1 MPRFPSKEAEIIA
14 LAQQIENGLNT
25 NTNLAGSPV
34 TKTDFTAL
42 LTAFLFKRDQILV
55 KEASLGEDY
64 DEKEDLQDD
73 LTASM
78 KRVIDYVDLTSN
90 GDPSE
95 LATIGWSVSSS
106 LATKE
111 KPGQPRSLEIISQT
125 DGNIFLD
132 WKNPSDGGRV
142 ASYRVER
149 RERPAGAWEACGATN
164 ATELLLIGQPRGKEL
179 EYRVVA
185 FNSNGDSTPSN
196 TVAAV
201 L

>member
-1 MPRFPSKEAEIIA
+1 MPKFPKTEAEIIA

-25 NTNLAGSPV
+25 NTNLSGSPV
-34 TKTDFTAL
+34 TKTDFSAL
-42 LTAFLFKRDQILV
+42 LAAFLSKRDQILV

-95 LATIGWSVSSS
+95 LATVGWSVSSGI
-106 LATKE
+106 AAKE

-132 WKNPSDGGRV
+132 WKNPGDGGRV

-149 RERPAGAWEACGATN
+149 RERPAGAWEACGATS
-164 ATELLLIGQPRGKEL
+164 ATELLLLNQPRGKEL

>member
-1 MPRFPSKEAEIIA
+1 MPRFPKTEAEIIA
-14 LAQQIENGLNT
+14 LAQQIENGLVT

-34 TKTDFTAL
+34 TKADFAAML
-42 LTAFLFKRDQILV
+42 SAFLAKRDQILV

-64 DEKEDLQDD
+64 EQKEDLQDD
-73 LTASM
+73 LTDAM
-78 KRVIDYVDLTSN
+78 KRVIDYADLISDS
-90 GDPSE
+90 DPSE
-95 LATIGWSVSSS
+95 LATIGWIVSNNI
-106 LATKE
+106 ATKE

-125 DGNIFLD
+125 DGSIFLD

-164 ATELLLIGQPRGKEL
+164 ATELLLLNQPRGKEL